1 MKHPASGK
9 SQLADIRFI
18 IENDVDYD
26 ESTAYSELINWQP
39 LYNLYTTQDSI
50 VIHLELPGVNERD
63 ITVYLRRRYMVITG
77 IRVTPPGLTGECC
90 VFHNLEIPYGSFTRR
105 IDFPVPIQTQEY
117 SYELQAGILTMQ
129 FQALEEKTIP
139 IE

>member
-26 ESTAYSELINWQP
+26 ESSVYSELINWQP
-39 LYNLYTTQDSI
+39 LYNLYTTQDGI

-63 ITVYLRRRYMVITG
+63 ITVYLRRRYMIITG
-77 IRVTPPGLTGECC
+77 IRVTSPGLTGECC

-105 IDFPVPIQTQEY
+105 IDFPVPIETQEY